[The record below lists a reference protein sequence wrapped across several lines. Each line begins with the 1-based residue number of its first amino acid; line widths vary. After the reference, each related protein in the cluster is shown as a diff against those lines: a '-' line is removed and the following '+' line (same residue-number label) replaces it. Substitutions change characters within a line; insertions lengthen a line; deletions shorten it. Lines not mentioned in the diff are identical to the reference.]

1 MPISPRGAP
10 WDPAPFNS
18 PLGMAAW
25 WRREGVPF
33 GELATSLR
41 ERFPTTSAQQIGKV
55 ISQLARVETVLA
67 RFEGGLD
74 YEKLNRVEIPRDAS
88 TPEAYRYYVD
98 LRLRDGTGRVVD
110 YRTVILD
117 ESTNLTLEQLKE
129 RAESMGRQ
137 LFRSPGY
144 DRNVRPALLR
154 NIDVS
159 LILVT
164 RRT

>member
-1 MPISPRGAP
+1 MPLSPRGAP
-10 WDPAPFNS
+10 WDPAPFNT

-33 GELATSLR
+33 SDIAAGLK
-41 ERFPTTSAQQIGKV
+41 ERFPDVSAAQVGKV
-55 ISQLARVETVLA
+55 VSQLARVEGVLS
-67 RFEGGLD
+67 RFETGFPFERLS
-74 YEKLNRVEIPRDAS
+74 RTEIPRQAG

-98 LRLRDGTGRVVD
+98 LRLRDASGRVLD

-117 ESTNLTLEQLKE
+117 EATNLTMEQLQE
-129 RAESMGRQ
+129 RAENMGRQ

-154 NIDVS
+154 NINVS